1 MTDTTTPQGTDETPV
16 DPVDRVL
23 ARAEAHSGV
32 RVFGAA
38 QALQDEATTSRSDT
52 DGEQWDRE
60 ERAALRRVAG
70 LSTELE
76 DVTEVEYRQLRLEN
90 VVLVGV
96 HPQGEQEDA
105 ENSLREL
112 SALAETA
119 GAVVLDGVLQR
130 RPHPDPA
137 TYVGRGKAQE
147 LRDIV
152 ASVGADT
159 VIADAELAPSQRR
172 ALEDVVKVKV
182 IDRTTV
188 ILDIFSQHAK
198 SREGK
203 AQVELAQL
211 EYLLPRLRGWGDSMS
226 RQAGGQV
233 GAGGAGMGSRGPGET
248 KIELDRRR
256 IRTKMALLR
265 RQIRDYAPA
274 RDAKR
279 AERKRNTIPSVA
291 IAGYTNAGKSSLLNR
306 LTSAGVLVENALFA
320 TLDATVRRSE
330 TSDGRVYT
338 LTDTV
343 GFVRNLPHQLVEA
356 FRSTLEEV
364 GDADVILHVVDAS
377 HPDPAAQ
384 LKTVRDVIGDVGARD
399 TREIVVFNKADLID
413 DDARLLLRGLEP
425 EALFVSSRTGLGFEE
440 LRAAIE
446 AALPLPAVEVRAI
459 VPYGRGRP
467 HLGRARQRAH
477 RLASPTRSRAPPCTR
492 SCRSGSRPSSHRSWC
507 RPRTEP
513 APGERDRRRSVE
525 LDRRH
530 VRRLEPEHLAEER
543 EFLLERVDDGL
554 AAPEAV
560 TLALV
565 QHVGVGHAAR
575 CEGIADGLGLGGRH
589 HLVLGSLQQ
598 QERHAEPVGP
608 AERRPLDVHALILR
622 EAVRSAR
629 PGSAP
634 RSRASRPPAPGHPRR
649 RSARCRRCTRPCPR
663 GRRAPSI
670 RRRSLLRW
678 RGARH
683 PLAPPRRVRSTP
695 AATSS
700 TSTIPHRPRR
710 RSRYARP

>member
-1 MTDTTTPQGTDETPV
+1 MTDTSTSHDADETSV

-23 ARAEAHSGV
+23 AHAEGRSGV

-38 QALQDEATTSRSDT
+38 QALQHESTVAYGDT

-96 HPQGEQEDA
+96 YPQGSQEDA

-112 SALAETA
+112 AALAETA

-137 TYVGRGKAQE
+137 TYIGRGKAAE
-147 LRDIV
+147 LRDLV
-152 ASVGADT
+152 AAVGADT
-159 VIADAELAPSQRR
+159 VIADTELAASQRR

-211 EYLLPRLRGWGDSMS
+211 EYLLPRLRGWGESMS

-256 IRTKMALLR
+256 IRTRMAQLR
-265 RQIRDYAPA
+265 RQIRDFAPA

-279 AERKRNTIPSVA
+279 AERKRHTIPSVA

-320 TLDATVRRSE
+320 TLDATVRRAQA
-330 TSDGRVYT
+330 SDGRVYT

-364 GDADVILHVVDAS
+364 GDADVIVHVVDGS

-384 LKTVRDVIGDVGARD
+384 VTTVREVMADVGARS
-399 TREIVVFNKADLID
+399 TREIIVFNKADLVD
-413 DDARLLLRGLEP
+413 DDTRLVLRGLEP
-425 EALFVSSRTGLGFEE
+425 QAVFVSSRTGEGIDE

-446 AALPLPAVEVRAI
+446 EALPLPAVEVRAL
-459 VPYGRGRP
+459 VPYDRGDLVNAVHESG
-467 HLGRARQRAH
+467 HLLSTEHHEDGTVLHAH
-477 RLASPTRSRAPPCTR
+477 VNERLA
-492 SCRSGSRPSSHRSWC
+492 
-507 RPRTEP
+507 
-513 APGERDRRRSVE
+513 
-525 LDRRH
+525 
-530 VRRLEPEHLAEER
+530 AE
-543 EFLLERVDDGL
+543 
-554 AAPEAV
+554 
-560 TLALV
+560 
-565 QHVGVGHAAR
+565 
-575 CEGIADGLGLGGRH
+575 
-589 HLVLGSLQQ
+589 
-598 QERHAEPVGP
+598 
-608 AERRPLDVHALILR
+608 
-622 EAVRSAR
+622 
-629 PGSAP
+629 
-634 RSRASRPPAPGHPRR
+634 
-649 RSARCRRCTRPCPR
+649 
-663 GRRAPSI
+663 
-670 RRRSLLRW
+670 
-678 RGARH
+678 
-683 PLAPPRRVRSTP
+683 LAPYAV
-695 AATSS
+695 AAG
-700 TSTIPHRPRR
+700 
-710 RSRYARP
+710 